1 MSSMIGEKLRVSLF
15 GQSHGP
21 AVGVVMDGLPAGEEV
36 DLDELRSFLRRR
48 APGGG
53 PLSTPRVE
61 KDEPRFLSGLAGGR
75 TCGAPLCAVIENTD
89 ARPEDY
95 REVATAPRPS
105 HCDYPARLRYGG
117 YEDARGGGH
126 FSGRLTAPL
135 CVAGGVAI
143 QILKRRDIHLGAHAE
158 QVGSIRDR
166 RFHPTAV
173 TAGDLALPATR
184 RIPVL
189 DETRME
195 AMEREI
201 LAAAAEGDSVGGV
214 VECAALGVPAGIGD
228 PIFGGME
235 NRLAAALFGIPGLRG
250 VEFGTGFA
258 AAGMRGSRHNDP
270 YRLKDGRVVT
280 GTNHHGGILGGI
292 TTGMPLVF
300 RVAVKPTS
308 SIAMEQK
315 TVDLAAMTERTIRV
329 PGRHD
334 PCIVLRAVPCVEAVA
349 GIVLLDAIL

>member
-1 MSSMIGEKLRVSLF
+1 M
-15 GQSHGP
+15 
-21 AVGVVMDGLPAGEEV
+21 
-36 DLDELRSFLRRR
+36 
-48 APGGG
+48 
-53 PLSTPRVE
+53 
-61 KDEPRFLSGLAGGR
+61 
-75 TCGAPLCAVIENTD
+75 
-89 ARPEDY
+89 
-95 REVATAPRPS
+95 
-105 HCDYPARLRYGG
+105 
-117 YEDARGGGH
+117 
-126 FSGRLTAPL
+126 TAPL

-143 QILKRRDIHLGAHAE
+143 QILKRRGVHLGAHAE
-158 QVGSIRDR
+158 QVGSARDR
-166 RFHPTAV
+166 RFHPTGV

-258 AAGMRGSRHNDP
+258 AAEMRGSRHNDP

-315 TVDLAAMTERTIRV
+315 TVDLATMTERTIRV